1 MIFVFGSNLQGIHG
15 AGAALFAK
23 ENHGAITGRGE
34 GLQGNS
40 YAIPTCAAPGEPLT
54 LDAIKVHVDRF
65 LDFTKTPIGREL
77 QYQVTRVG
85 CGFAGYEDEDIAPM
99 FINSPSNV
107 WLSSDWTKT
116 LVRLIAL
123 AKTEECLEIV
133 AKTKAIVSA
142 DL

>member
-23 ENHGAITGRGE
+23 ENHGAIAGRGE

-40 YAIPTCAAPGEPLT
+40 YAIPTCAAPGQPLT
-54 LDAIKVHVDRF
+54 LDAIKIHVDRF
-65 LDFTKTPIGREL
+65 LNFTKTPIGREL
-77 QYQVTRVG
+77 QYQVTRIG
-85 CGFAGYEDEDIAPM
+85 CGFAGYADEEIAPM
-99 FINSPSNV
+99 FINSTKNV
-107 WLSSDWTKT
+107 WLPSIWIQT
-116 LVRLIAL
+116 LVRLTAL